1 MTASVIALRRR
12 FFVQG
17 VDEAPSHG
25 LLVEGGS
32 ELNAS
37 LLSQDLVDE
46 LFWTVSPKV
55 KLGRDVPTYA
65 DGESLPRE
73 ALLNFRLLGNETV
86 GDEVYLRYH
95 RRR

>member
-32 ELNAS
+32 FEEAALSFLGDSHPEAS
-37 LLSQDLVDE
+37 
-46 LFWTVSPKV
+46 
-55 KLGRDVPTYA
+55 
-65 DGESLPRE
+65 DGE
-73 ALLNFRLLGNETV
+73 V
-86 GDEVYLRYH
+86 
-95 RRR
+95 